1 MHARLV
7 MDCLDQNYPGPT
19 GREQSEKLK
28 VDLEVHA
35 HTMQMLLPLRKC
47 LFPFSFYSS
56 CGVVFTVQ
64 EGDQSASQRN
74 ATTAHNSV
82 TSSKTMSTEN
92 RLYSE
97 HGFFGG

>member
-35 HTMQMLLPLRKC
+35 HTMQMLLPLRSVC
-47 LFPFSFYSS
+47 FLLVSILPVGVYSLFKKEIN
-56 CGVVFTVQ
+56 Q
-64 EGDQSASQRN
+64 RASAMQLRR
-74 ATTAHNSV
+74 TI
-82 TSSKTMSTEN
+82 
-92 RLYSE
+92 L
-97 HGFFGG
+97 